1 MTTEQTND
9 RLVTD
14 LKRSIGHAEEVL
26 GAAGGEAGE
35 KASDLKNRLAA
46 LIESAK
52 ATCERLEEK
61 TVAAAKATD
70 RTIRQHPYES
80 IGVAFGLGLLIG
92 VLLTR
97 K

>member
-14 LKRSIGHAEEVL
+14 LKAGIGRAEEAL
-26 GAAGGEAGE
+26 EATAGHVGENANE
-35 KASDLKNRLAA
+35 IRRRLASVIA
-46 LIESAK
+46 SAK
-52 ATCERLEEK
+52 ATCQHLEEK
-61 TVAAAKATD
+61 TLAAAKATD

-80 IGVAFGLGLLIG
+80 MGVAFGLGLLVG
-92 VLLTR
+92 VLVTR